1 MIPTLCLFFEVLFDF
16 FVTLT
21 KMIGNK
27 FNNSLAIGVEK
38 AWENNS
44 KTIQNIDFMEPA
56 NIPSMY

>member
-1 MIPTLCLFFEVLFDF
+1 MIPTLCLSFEVLFNS

-27 FNNSLAIGVEK
+27 FNNSLAIGEEK
-38 AWENNS
+38 TWENNR